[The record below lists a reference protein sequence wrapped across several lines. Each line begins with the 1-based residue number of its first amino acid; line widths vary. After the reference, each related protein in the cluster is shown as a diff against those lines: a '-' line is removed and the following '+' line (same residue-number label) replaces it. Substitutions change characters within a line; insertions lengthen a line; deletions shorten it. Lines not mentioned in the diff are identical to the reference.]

1 MILIHNGRGCCR
13 SSSSPSSLSSSS
25 WATWASA
32 SLWFAL
38 RMCCCVLLANFRFWL
53 LQIDMRTLSLLH
65 TIIVAGVVCCCCCC
79 YCFVNRVIEMRY
91 KQFAIRLLENNFVC
105 HLLVL
110 LLLLLFYFLPPSIFI
125 ELSCV
130 FFFFSFSFVSFS
142 NCKCYCIYF
151 PVVVVAVAR
160 VCMAWELQRD
170 FLNLVNNSTAAT
182 KTILTT
188 TTRTTADA
196 FAK

>member
-1 MILIHNGRGCCR
+1 
-13 SSSSPSSLSSSS
+13 
-25 WATWASA
+25 
-32 SLWFAL
+32 
-38 RMCCCVLLANFRFWL
+38 
-53 LQIDMRTLSLLH
+53 
-65 TIIVAGVVCCCCCC
+65 
-79 YCFVNRVIEMRY
+79 MRY
-91 KQFAIRLLENNFVC
+91 KQFAIRLLENHFVC
-105 HLLVL
+105 HLLV

-130 FFFFSFSFVSFS
+130 FFFFSFSFVSFA

-196 FAK
+196 FAKMEKRRKKKTPTNPQEKSSWMQSHSSTRCTDEVQHLRRLLCGHLGNTSGSMGSFVAWGIPNREIVMLDQ